1 MRQRTVERVVA
12 PVYARQHPI
21 GGALKDVQL
30 RGLLRGKAGENTPFS
45 GRGYAPGAKGSAA
58 LSAAM
63 PASSVSLGS
72 EPFGRAIGDFYL
84 SNPVARASRT
94 MAECSAL
101 ATSLDTA
108 VAAE

>member
-1 MRQRTVERVVA
+1 LRLNRVSREVVLNGQRLVLTDAEFKLLEALASEPGVVMS
-12 PVYARQHPI
+12 R
-21 GGALKDVQL
+21 
-30 RGLLRGKAGENTPFS
+30 
-45 GRGYAPGAKGSAA
+45 AA

-63 PASSVSLGS
+63 LPSSVSLGS
-72 EPFGRAIGDFYL
+72 EPFARAIEDFYL